1 MANRVGMEALLVKAL
16 SEKKTSPNNKVSK
29 KGKDKEVS
37 EITKQLKELHQMSR
51 FLQDKLST
59 LESSSSEIKDVSDDE
74 EEIFEDVDI
83 DSDDEVCLL
92 YTSPSPR
99 DS

>member
-16 SEKKTSPNNKVSK
+16 SEKKTSPNDKVSK
-29 KGKDKEVS
+29 KVKDKEVS

-59 LESSSSEIKDVSDDE
+59 LESSSSEIKCRISFLATSVSIPE
-74 EEIFEDVDI
+74 CQVLIHK
-83 DSDDEVCLL
+83 LTGL
-92 YTSPSPR
+92 
-99 DS
+99 